1 MDSSLLSGWLPWTLR
16 ILALA
21 AVGAAVVRVGPFW
34 LRRRLP
40 WVAGGALLAT
50 GLIAVLVALFGDV
63 QDELP
68 VGLWFW
74 VFCAL
79 LALGTFAFGLQHAR
93 WWNMAAVPVAAALA
107 LLCGA
112 NSLNAATGYYPSV
125 DVALADLAGAPVPQQ
140 MSLDQALV
148 TVGKATEGRVVAVDI
163 PAVPSGFQHRQ
174 ELVYLPPAWFRTKVR
189 PQLPVVEMIGGQFMA
204 PSNWVRVGNAVQ
216 TADAYAAAH
225 DGYAP
230 VLVFVDATGGFNADT
245 ECVNGPAGKA
255 QDHLVKDIPPYIVKT
270 FGTASGPHAWA
281 AAGWSMGGTC
291 ALDLGVVHPDVF
303 GHFVDMAGDLGPNT
317 GSKQNTIS
325 QLYGGDAAAWAA
337 NDPLTVLRGKH
348 GDYSASS
355 GLFMVGDTEA
365 GHIANAK
372 ELDRATNAAGLKTRV
387 EIHPGK
393 HDWQFGAF
401 AFKQSL
407 PWLARELGLP
417 GATG

>member
-21 AVGAAVVRVGPFW
+21 ALGAAVIRVSPFW
-34 LRRRLP
+34 VRRRLP
-40 WVAGGALLAT
+40 WAAAGALVVT
-50 GLIAVLVALFGDV
+50 GLTAVLVVLFGDV
-63 QDELP
+63 QDGLP

-74 VFCAL
+74 MFCAL
-79 LALGTFAFGLQHAR
+79 LALGSLTFGLQGAR
-93 WWNMAAVPVAAALA
+93 WWNMTAVPIAAALSV
-107 LLCGA
+107 LCGA

-125 DVALADLAGAPVPQQ
+125 DIALSDLAGAPVPQQ
-140 MSLDQALV
+140 MSLGQALG

-163 PAVPSGFQHRQ
+163 PAEPSGFQHRQ
-174 ELVYLPPAWFRTKVR
+174 ELVYLPPAWFKSKNR
-189 PQLPVVEMIGGQFMA
+189 PQLPVVEMIGGQYMS
-204 PSNWVRVGNAVQ
+204 PSNWVRVGDAVK

-255 QDHLVKDIPPYIVKT
+255 QDHLVKDIPPFIVKT
-270 FGTASGPHAWA
+270 FGTASGPRSWA

-291 ALDLGVVHPDVF
+291 ALDLGVVHPEVF
-303 GHFVDMAGDLGPNT
+303 GHFVDMAGDLGPTT
-317 GSKQNTIS
+317 GNKQQTIEK
-325 QLYGGDAAAWAA
+325 LYGGDAEAWAA
-337 NDPLTVLRGKH
+337 NDPLTVLRGRH
-348 GDYSASS
+348 GDYSSSS

-372 ELDRATNAAGLKTRV
+372 ELDRAANAAGLKTRV
-387 EIHPGK
+387 EVHPGK

-401 AFKQSL
+401 AFKESL
-407 PWLARELGLP
+407 PWLAKELGLP
-417 GATG
+417 GAGG